1 METNQTANRD
11 RIWTDVI
18 KNATGSAVKDVA
30 PLPSIREVARK
41 GWSFKAIQ
49 EAHDGEIAMKKKSQ
63 RLGRLLGVTYLL
75 ITEAIQLVDESELMM
90 DRSFRQSHDF
100 KRGVKLMNNGFD
112 MFYHSVRD
120 HISPQEMARFKDDL
134 QCFDTNVRSWANLE
148 GYKVSTKEDEK
159 TSCHDRIVNLHKEF
173 ISKLFDY
180 KDLCGE
186 DGCKAIMKELKE
198 LDDIEAKNMTI

>member
-11 RIWTDVI
+11 RIWADVI

-49 EAHDGEIAMKKKSQ
+49 EAHDGEIAMRKKSQ

-75 ITEAIQLVDESELMM
+75 ITEAIQLIDESEMMM
-90 DRSFRQSHDF
+90 DREFRQSHDF
-100 KRGVKLMNNGFD
+100 KLGIRTMNKGFD
-112 MFYHSVRD
+112 LFYESIKK
-120 HISPQEMARFKDDL
+120 HISAKEMSRFKDDL
-134 QCFDTNVRSWANLE
+134 ECFDTNVRSWANLE
-148 GYKVSTKEDEK
+148 GYKASTKEDEK

-173 ISKLFDY
+173 ITKLFDY
-180 KDLCGE
+180 KELCGD

-198 LDDIEAKNMTI
+198 LADLESNNMTI